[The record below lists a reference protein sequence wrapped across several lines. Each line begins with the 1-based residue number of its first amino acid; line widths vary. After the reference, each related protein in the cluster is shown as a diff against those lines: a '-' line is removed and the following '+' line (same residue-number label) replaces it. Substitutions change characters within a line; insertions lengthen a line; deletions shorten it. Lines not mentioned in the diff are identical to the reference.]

1 MVTKLKEFF
10 LQHFGKKRYYIAC
23 AIPRRS
29 DCDYGVKC
37 QSGDWCHCMEIFETD
52 SKAYRSKYST
62 VELYLTY
69 ASAQNALKKIKEA
82 TLKKEKEE

>member
-1 MVTKLKEFF
+1 
-10 LQHFGKKRYYIAC
+10 
-23 AIPRRS
+23 
-29 DCDYGVKC
+29 
-37 QSGDWCHCMEIFETD
+37 MEIFETD

-69 ASAQNALKKIKEA
+69 ASAQNAMEKIKEA